1 MNLVNIDNI
10 RTTKQVAKMLRCT
23 TRYVAMLVK
32 KEKLPTIKKL
42 DNTWF
47 LFDVNDVVVLKFPI

>member
-32 KEKLPTIKKL
+32 KEKLPTIKK
-42 DNTWF
+42 TR
-47 LFDVNDVVVLKFPI
+47 